1 MKTFQKTLFILSAI
15 VAVLSCSYIDDDL
28 VLKEDNPTS
37 EMSENYQVSLKSAK
51 YFAEHVIFDDDVE
64 RSVKSV
70 DFIASG
76 RDTLLFFVNF
86 EDDKGWLVL
95 SGDKRTEPI
104 LASSDSG
111 QVDKNDLGGAAVW
124 FDDIAEG
131 IYGIKHSDIQDTSS
145 DNYVFWSNID
155 ALAFGIQKV
164 ADPETKALYPPAYN
178 SDDYEDVLIDTKVE
192 VISDK
197 AVGPF
202 IRTKWGQLYPWNDCT
217 PYEYNPSTKSYERC
231 PTGCTAV
238 GGAQMLYYFHSFR
251 NKPASFYSTG
261 MCDGWVNGSSY
272 NYSFSFSNPTSDVWS
287 RMALS
292 NPGIQTDGTRLVS
305 VLMGYIGW
313 KVGMDYSLGGSGAQT
328 SELMNVYS
336 EFGIQSENSG
346 YNMSSVKSSLD
357 KQLPVNIQAYSS
369 RERRKFLF
377 INIGWSY
384 DGGHSWLID
393 GYKEKTIRTTYT
405 YMRVLKPRDERG
417 RDILKSGT
425 RAPKRLDDDIYTT
438 THTSTSRYW
447 KMNFGWDGSYDNA
460 DYSTAES
467 SVWTTG
473 SYGFQYEKSM
483 VHNFS
488 F

>member
-86 EDDKGWLVL
+86 VDDKGWLVL

-104 LASSDSG
+104 LASSDTG
-111 QVDKNDLGGAAVW
+111 QVDKDDLGGAAIW
-124 FDDIAEG
+124 YDDMAEG

-155 ALAFGIQKV
+155 VLAFGSHKLAV
-164 ADPETKALYPPAYN
+164 PNTKRFYPQ
-178 SDDYEDVLIDTKVE
+178 SYEDVLIDTKIEIVS
-192 VISDK
+192 VK
-197 AVGPF
+197 TVGPF
-202 IRTKWGQLYPWNDCT
+202 IRTKWGQSSPWNDCT
-217 PYEYNPSTKSYERC
+217 PYAYNSSKNSYERC
-231 PTGCTAV
+231 LTGCVAV
-238 GGAQMLYYFHSFR
+238 AGAQMLYYFHSFK
-251 NKPASFYSTG
+251 NKPESFYSAG
-261 MCDGWVNGSSY
+261 MCDGWIDGSG
-272 NYSFSFSNPTSDVWS
+272 NNFSFSFSNPSSDVWS
-287 RMALS
+287 RMALT
-292 NPGIQTDGTRLVS
+292 NPYTQTEGTRLAS
-305 VLMGYIGW
+305 ILMGYVGW
-313 KVGMDYSLGGSGAQT
+313 KVGMDYGLDGSGAYT
-328 SELMNVYS
+328 SDLRNVYS
-336 EFGIQSENSG
+336 EFGIQSEYSD
-346 YNMSSVKSSLD
+346 YDLKSVKASLD
-357 KQLPVNIQAYSS
+357 KRLPVNIRAYST
-369 RERRKFLF
+369 RERKKNLY
-377 INIGWSY
+377 INTGWSY
-384 DGGHSWLID
+384 SGGHSWIID
-393 GYKEKTIRTTYT
+393 GYIEKTIRTISTYR
-405 YMRVLKPRDERG
+405 RVLNPMDERG
-417 RDILKSGT
+417 RDLLKSASRIPREDEGE
-425 RAPKRLDDDIYTT
+425 IYTVT
-438 THTSTSRYW
+438 STSTSRYW
-447 KMNFGWDGSYDNA
+447 KMNFGWNGYCDNA